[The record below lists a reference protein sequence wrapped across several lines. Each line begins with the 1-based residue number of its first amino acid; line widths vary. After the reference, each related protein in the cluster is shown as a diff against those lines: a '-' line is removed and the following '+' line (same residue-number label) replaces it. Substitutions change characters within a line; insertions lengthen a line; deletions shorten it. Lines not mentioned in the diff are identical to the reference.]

1 MYSTV
6 DLREPMQKAFEEDCA
21 HLRPELMFTLTH
33 TGTYLYE
40 HTRTAFQIYRS
51 GYAYGVKDNK

>member
-1 MYSTV
+1 MNSTV

-21 HLRPELMFTLTH
+21 RLRPELMFTLTH

-51 GYAYGVKDNK
+51 GYACGVKNIY